1 MWSELFVLLALRPA
15 IVDFVSVKESN
26 LLLIFKFFK
35 FSSFCFLMKA
45 KSTIEQ
51 QKVQGHEKR
60 G

>member
-35 FSSFCFLMKA
+35 FSSFFLMKA

-51 QKVQGHEKR
+51 QKVHGHEKCE
-60 G
+60 